1 MGCPVQFF
9 HNLDDTQPT
18 TRLLK
23 NATRFSRLSSWLT
36 LQTNSQDIFP
46 QDSAILPTGINSDH
60 YDERRHFVIFNG
72 WQQITLRSYTELDTL
87 QKIGTTRPFIPPLA
101 TRTPPGRRMPP
112 AQHPGLVSNDRPHP
126 LFTAPPQKSHV
137 IRLPENST
145 PPTNVAIPTVWFQS
159 LKGLH
164 GIMCDISEQPH
175 RHPDAA
181 RPTPRPRTRRPPTP
195 RPGLAHT
202 PLHRPPQKSH
212 VIRLPE
218 NSAPPTNV
226 AIPTAWFQS
235 LKGLHGI
242 MCDIFRQPR
251 PTVPAHANT
260 PTRQHM
266 PTTEPQGTR
275 HPAQASSHASARPTP
290 RPRPHPPSPP
300 HPKSRT

>member
-36 LQTNSQDIFP
+36 LQTNSQDEFP
-46 QDSAILPTGINSDH
+46 QDSTVLPTGINSDC

-72 WQQITLRSYTELDTL
+72 WQQITLRNYTELDTL
-87 QKIGTTRPFIPPLA
+87 QKIGTTRPF
-101 TRTPPGRRMPP
+101 MPP
-112 AQHPGLVSNDRPHP
+112 TRPPDAARPRPHP
-126 LFTAPPQKSHV
+126 PRPRTRRPPTPPFTAPPQKSHV

-164 GIMCDISEQPH
+164 GIMCDISGQPP
-175 RHPDAA
+175 RHPDDT
-181 RPTPRPRTRRPPTP
+181 RPTPRPRTRRPPTLSP
-195 RPGLAHT
+195 RLAHT
-202 PLHRPPQKSH
+202 SLHRPTPK
-212 VIRLPE
+212 VAR
-218 NSAPPTNV
+218 NSATRKFNTAHKRCNTNDLVSRFERFTWNYVRHFRATTPITGRCPPDTQ
-226 AIPTAWFQS
+226 ASCPT
-235 LKGLHGI
+235 
-242 MCDIFRQPR
+242 
-251 PTVPAHANT
+251 TAHA
-260 PTRQHM
+260 Q
-266 PTTEPQGTR
+266 
-275 HPAQASSHASARPTP
+275 PTP

>member
-36 LQTNSQDIFP
+36 LQTNSQDSFP
-46 QDSAILPTGINSDH
+46 QDSAVLPTGINSD
-60 YDERRHFVIFNG
+60 YYSERRHFVIFNG
-72 WQQITLRSYTELDTL
+72 WQQITLRNYTELDTL
-87 QKIGTTRPFIPPLA
+87 QKIGTTRPFMPPLA

-137 IRLPENST
+137 IRLPEKST

-164 GIMCDISEQPH
+164 GIMCNISGQPP
-175 RHPDAA
+175 RYPDAA
-181 RPTPRPRTRRPPTP
+181 HPTPRPRTRRPPTP
-195 RPGLAHT
+195 SPRPGLAHT
-202 PLHRPPQKSH
+202 PLHRPTPK
-212 VIRLPE
+212 VAR
-218 NSAPPTNV
+218 NSATRKFNTAHKRCNPNGLISKFERFTWNYVRHFRATTPITGRCPPDTQ
-226 AIPTAWFQS
+226 ASYPT
-235 LKGLHGI
+235 
-242 MCDIFRQPR
+242 
-251 PTVPAHANT
+251 TAHA
-260 PTRQHM
+260 Q
-266 PTTEPQGTR
+266 
-275 HPAQASSHASARPTP
+275 PTP